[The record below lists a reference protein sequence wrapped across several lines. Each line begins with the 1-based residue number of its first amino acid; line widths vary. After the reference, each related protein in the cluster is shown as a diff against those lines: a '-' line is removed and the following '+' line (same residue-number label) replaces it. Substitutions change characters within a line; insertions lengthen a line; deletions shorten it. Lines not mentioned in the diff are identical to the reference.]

1 MDAISRRAR
10 LVVHR
15 GKSKARAAAPSEP
28 RRRRAGR
35 AVAGAVRPLQNAR
48 FVSTTG
54 RTYYGW
60 RIVAVAFL
68 THCLNVGCVFYSFGV
83 FFTPLIEEFG
93 WTRAQISWGFSSVSI
108 VGALWSPLVGRVV
121 DRHGPRR
128 SQIFGALVLGGTFM
142 LLSTVQSL
150 VQYYLLMALLVSL
163 GSTALGPIPSNSAV
177 AGWFLRRRGR
187 ALGLATAGI
196 SMGGVIFVPL
206 AQTLIHA
213 LGWRQAFVA
222 LGALVIGVGVA
233 PIAFVM
239 RKPPA
244 ELPPEERM
252 PALAVRGG
260 RTASQRADEPA
271 LAVRGGRTASQRAD
285 EPALAVRGGRT
296 ASQRADEPALAVR
309 GGRTASQRADG
320 PAGSGSGLDFE
331 IEHSVTAR
339 DAVRDPNF
347 WLIASAFSLT
357 VMGLSAV
364 LLHQVPLLIDMGVT
378 PAHAALALGATAG
391 VGVVGKLGFGALLD
405 RVEQRRV
412 IVGCFLAQA
421 AGLLLLPFA
430 HVPALL
436 VLYVVVYGYSMGGN
450 ATLQA
455 TVLGECF
462 GRRHYGAIA
471 GRMGPIIVFAQAV
484 AVPLVGWLRDRTGSY
499 LPAIAVIE
507 VMTLAAALCISRL
520 RPPVWRRVARA
531 A

>member
-1 MDAISRRAR
+1 M
-10 LVVHR
+10 V
-15 GKSKARAAAPSEP
+15 AAAT
-28 RRRRAGR
+28 RA
-35 AVAGAVRPLQNAR
+35 LHNAL
-48 FVSTTG
+48 FVSTQV
-54 RTYYGW
+54 RRYYGW

-83 FFTPLIEEFG
+83 FFTPLIGEFG

-108 VGALWSPLVGRVV
+108 AGALWSPLVGRVV
-121 DRHGPRR
+121 DRYGPRP
-128 SQIFGALVLGGTFM
+128 SQLFGAVVLGTTFM
-142 LLSTVQSL
+142 LLSTVHSL
-150 VQYYLLMALLVSL
+150 GQYYLLMALLVSL

-187 ALGLATAGI
+187 ALGFATAGI

-206 AQTLIHA
+206 AQTLIGH

-222 LGALVIGVGVA
+222 LGAVVIGVGVV
-233 PIAFVM
+233 PIALVM
-239 RKPPA
+239 RKAPA
-244 ELPPEERM
+244 ELPPEERL
-252 PALAVRGG
+252 P
-260 RTASQRADEPA
+260 
-271 LAVRGGRTASQRAD
+271 
-285 EPALAVRGGRT
+285 
-296 ASQRADEPALAVR
+296 
-309 GGRTASQRADG
+309 
-320 PAGSGSGLDFE
+320 SGSGTGLAFE

-347 WLIASAFSLT
+347 WLIACAFSLT
-357 VMGLSAV
+357 VMGLSAI
-364 LLHQVPLLIDMGVT
+364 LLHQVSLLIDVGVS

-391 VGVVGKLGFGALLD
+391 VGVVGKLGFGALLE

-430 HVPALL
+430 SVPALL
-436 VLYVVVYGYSMGGN
+436 VLYVLVYGYAMGGN

-471 GRMGPIIVFAQAV
+471 GRMGPIIVLSQAV

-499 LPAIAVIE
+499 LPAIMVIE
-507 VMTLAAALCISRL
+507 VMTLAAAFCISRL
-520 RPPVWRRVARA
+520 RPPAWQAARA
-531 A
+531 H

>member
-1 MDAISRRAR
+1 VRA
-10 LVVHR
+10 
-15 GKSKARAAAPSEP
+15 
-28 RRRRAGR
+28 
-35 AVAGAVRPLQNAR
+35 LQNAR
-48 FVSTTG
+48 FVSTPE

-83 FFTPLIEEFG
+83 FFTPLIAEFG

-128 SQIFGALVLGGTFM
+128 SQLFGAVVLGTTFM
-142 LLSTVQSL
+142 LLSTVRTL
-150 VQYYLLMALLVSL
+150 AQYYALMALLVSL

-206 AQTLIHA
+206 TQTLIA
-213 LGWRQAFVA
+213 SFGWRQAFVA
-222 LGALVIGVGVA
+222 LGALVITTAVL
-233 PIAFVM
+233 PIALVM
-239 RKPPA
+239 RKPPP
-244 ELPPEERM
+244 ELPAEERM
-252 PALAVRGG
+252 PSD
-260 RTASQRADEPA
+260 RTP
-271 LAVRGGRTASQRAD
+271 
-285 EPALAVRGGRT
+285 
-296 ASQRADEPALAVR
+296 
-309 GGRTASQRADG
+309 
-320 PAGSGSGLDFE
+320 GLDFE
-331 IEHSVTAR
+331 LEHSVTAR

-347 WLIASAFSLT
+347 WLIAIAFSLT

-364 LLHQVPLLIDMGVT
+364 LLHQVPLLIDVGVM

-391 VGVVGKLGFGALLD
+391 VGVLGKLGFGALLD

-421 AGLLLLPFA
+421 LGLMLLPFA
-430 HVPALL
+430 QVPALL
-436 VLYVVVYGYSMGGN
+436 ALYVLVYGYSMGGN

-471 GRMGPIIVFAQAV
+471 GRMGPIIVFSQAV

-499 LPAIAVIE
+499 LPAIVVIE
-507 VMTLAAALCISRL
+507 VMTIMAALCISRL
-520 RPPVWRRVARA
+520 RPPAWRA
-531 A
+531 APVV

>member
-1 MDAISRRAR
+1 MS
-10 LVVHR
+10 
-15 GKSKARAAAPSEP
+15 SS
-28 RRRRAGR
+28 
-35 AVAGAVRPLQNAR
+35 
-48 FVSTTG
+48 
-54 RTYYGW
+54 YYGW

-83 FFTPLIEEFG
+83 FFTPLIQEFG

-108 VGALWSPLVGRVV
+108 VGALWSPFVGRIV
-121 DRHGPRR
+121 DRYGPRP
-128 SQIFGALVLGGTFM
+128 SQLFGALVLGGTFM
-142 LLSTVQSL
+142 LLSTVHSL
-150 VQYYLLMALLVSL
+150 LHYYVLMAFLVSL

-187 ALGLATAGI
+187 ALGFATAGI

-206 AQTLIHA
+206 AQTLITH

-222 LGALVIGVGVA
+222 LGAVVIGVGLA

-252 PALAVRGG
+252 PRDGDHAL
-260 RTASQRADEPA
+260 T
-271 LAVRGGRTASQRAD
+271 
-285 EPALAVRGGRT
+285 
-296 ASQRADEPALAVR
+296 
-309 GGRTASQRADG
+309 
-320 PAGSGSGLDFE
+320 FE
-331 IEHSVTAR
+331 IEHSMTAR

-347 WLIASAFSLT
+347 WLIAGAFSLT

-364 LLHQVPLLIDMGVT
+364 LLHQMPLLMDVGVT

-391 VGVVGKLGFGALLD
+391 VGVVGKLGFGALLE

-430 HVPALL
+430 SIPTLL
-436 VLYVVVYGYSMGGN
+436 VLYVLIYGYAMGGN

-455 TVLGECF
+455 TVLAECF

-471 GRMGPIIVFAQAV
+471 GRMGPIIVLSQAV

-499 LPAIAVIE
+499 MPAIAVIE

-520 RPPVWRRVARA
+520 RPPVWRAERRA

>member
-1 MDAISRRAR
+1 VSSSRQ
-10 LVVHR
+10 
-15 GKSKARAAAPSEP
+15 GS
-28 RRRRAGR
+28 
-35 AVAGAVRPLQNAR
+35 
-48 FVSTTG
+48 
-54 RTYYGW
+54 YYGW

-83 FFTPLIEEFG
+83 FFTPLIQEFG

-108 VGALWSPLVGRVV
+108 VGALWSPFVGRLV
-121 DRHGPRR
+121 DRHGPRP
-128 SQIFGALVLGGTFM
+128 SQLFGALVLGGTFM
-142 LLSTVQSL
+142 LLSTVHSL
-150 VQYYLLMALLVSL
+150 LQYYLLMALMVSL

-187 ALGLATAGI
+187 ALGFATAGI

-206 AQTLIHA
+206 AQTLITH

-222 LGALVIGVGVA
+222 LGALVIGIGLA

-252 PALAVRGG
+252 PRGG
-260 RTASQRADEPA
+260 GEGD
-271 LAVRGGRTASQRAD
+271 
-285 EPALAVRGGRT
+285 
-296 ASQRADEPALAVR
+296 
-309 GGRTASQRADG
+309 
-320 PAGSGSGLDFE
+320 SGLAFE

-347 WLIASAFSLT
+347 WLIAVAFSLT

-364 LLHQVPLLIDMGVT
+364 LLHQMPLLMDVGVT

-391 VGVVGKLGFGALLD
+391 VGVVGKLGFGALLE

-430 HVPALL
+430 RIPALL
-436 VLYVVVYGYSMGGN
+436 VLYVLVYGYAMGGN

-455 TVLGECF
+455 TVLGDCF

-471 GRMGPIIVFAQAV
+471 GRMGPIIVFSQAV

-499 LPAIAVIE
+499 LPAIAFIE
-507 VMTLAAALCISRL
+507 VMTLAAAFCISRL
-520 RPPVWRRVARA
+520 RPPTWRVERRA

>member
-1 MDAISRRAR
+1 VSTAR
-10 LVVHR
+10 LY
-15 GKSKARAAAPSEP
+15 
-28 RRRRAGR
+28 
-35 AVAGAVRPLQNAR
+35 
-48 FVSTTG
+48 F
-54 RTYYGW
+54 GW

-83 FFTPLIEEFG
+83 FFTPLIQEFG

-108 VGALWSPLVGRVV
+108 VGALWSPLVGRAV
-121 DRHGPRR
+121 DRWGPRP
-128 SQIFGALVLGGTFM
+128 SQLFGAIVLGGTFM
-142 LLSTVQSL
+142 ALSTVRSL
-150 VQYYLLMALLVSL
+150 GQYYALMALLVSL

-206 AQTLIHA
+206 AQTLIER

-222 LGALVIGVGVA
+222 LGAGVIAVALV
-233 PIAFVM
+233 PIALVM
-239 RKPPA
+239 RKPPVD
-244 ELPPEERM
+244 LPPEERM
-252 PALAVRGG
+252 PAGAAGG
-260 RTASQRADEPA
+260 LE
-271 LAVRGGRTASQRAD
+271 
-285 EPALAVRGGRT
+285 
-296 ASQRADEPALAVR
+296 
-309 GGRTASQRADG
+309 
-320 PAGSGSGLDFE
+320 FE

-347 WLIASAFSLT
+347 WLIAGAFSLT

-364 LLHQVPLLIDMGVT
+364 LLHQVPLLIDVGVS

-421 AGLLLLPFA
+421 VGLLLLPFA

-436 VLYVVVYGYSMGGN
+436 VLYVLVYGYAMGGN

-455 TVLGECF
+455 TILGECF

-471 GRMGPIIVFAQAV
+471 GRMGPIIVLAQAV
-484 AVPLVGWLRDRTGSY
+484 AVPVVGWLRDRTGSY
-499 LPAIAVIE
+499 LPALVVIE
-507 VMTLAAALCISRL
+507 AMTLAAALCISRL
-520 RPPVWRRVARA
+520 RPPAWRQVARA

>member
-1 MDAISRRAR
+1 MPQPRPA
-10 LVVHR
+10 
-15 GKSKARAAAPSEP
+15 P
-28 RRRRAGR
+28 RRCAAGL
-35 AVAGAVRPLQNAR
+35 AVAGGVRPLQNAR
-48 FVSTTG
+48 FVSTRG

-121 DRHGPRR
+121 DRHGPRG
-128 SQIFGALVLGGTFM
+128 SQIFGALVLGFTFM

-150 VQYYLLMALLVSL
+150 LQYYLLMALLVSL

-222 LGALVIGVGVA
+222 LGALVIAAGVA
-233 PIAFVM
+233 PVAFVM

-244 ELPPEERM
+244 ELPPEER
-252 PALAVRGG
+252 P
-260 RTASQRADEPA
+260 P
-271 LAVRGGRTASQRAD
+271 
-285 EPALAVRGGRT
+285 P
-296 ASQRADEPALAVR
+296 
-309 GGRTASQRADG
+309 
-320 PAGSGSGLDFE
+320 GSGSGLDFE

-391 VGVVGKLGFGALLD
+391 VGVIGKLGFGALLD

-520 RPPVWRRVARA
+520 HPPVWRRVVRA

>member
-1 MDAISRRAR
+1 MPRAR
-10 LVVHR
+10 
-15 GKSKARAAAPSEP
+15 
-28 RRRRAGR
+28 
-35 AVAGAVRPLQNAR
+35 
-48 FVSTTG
+48 
-54 RTYYGW
+54 RTSYYGW

-68 THCLNVGCVFYSFGV
+68 AHCLNVGCVFYSFGV
-83 FFTPLIEEFG
+83 FFTPLIQEFG
-93 WTRAQISWGFSSVSI
+93 WSRAQISWGFSSVSI
-108 VGALWSPLVGRVV
+108 VGALWSPFVGRVV

-128 SQIFGALVLGGTFM
+128 SQLVGALVLGGTFM
-142 LLSTVQSL
+142 LLSQVRSL
-150 VQYYLLMALLVSL
+150 GQYYVLMALCVSL

-206 AQTLIHA
+206 AQTLIAH

-233 PIAFVM
+233 PIAYVM

-244 ELPPEERM
+244 ELPAEERT
-252 PALAVRGG
+252 PGG
-260 RTASQRADEPA
+260 DATGIA
-271 LAVRGGRTASQRAD
+271 
-285 EPALAVRGGRT
+285 
-296 ASQRADEPALAVR
+296 
-309 GGRTASQRADG
+309 
-320 PAGSGSGLDFE
+320 FE
-331 IEHSVTAR
+331 IEHSVTPR

-347 WLIASAFSLT
+347 WLIAGAFSLT

-364 LLHQVPLLIDMGVT
+364 LLHQVPLLIDVGVS
-378 PAHAALALGATAG
+378 PAYAALALGATAG
-391 VGVVGKLGFGALLD
+391 VGVVGKLGFGALLE
-405 RVEQRRV
+405 RREQRRV

-430 HVPALL
+430 RIPAIL
-436 VLYVVVYGYSMGGN
+436 VLYVVVYGYAMGGN

-471 GRMGPIIVFAQAV
+471 GRMGPIIVFSQAV

-499 LPAIAVIE
+499 VPAILAIE
-507 VMTLAAALCISRL
+507 VMTLAAAFCISRL
-520 RPPVWRRVARA
+520 RPPAWRLADA

>member
-1 MDAISRRAR
+1 MPRAR
-10 LVVHR
+10 
-15 GKSKARAAAPSEP
+15 
-28 RRRRAGR
+28 
-35 AVAGAVRPLQNAR
+35 
-48 FVSTTG
+48 
-54 RTYYGW
+54 RTSYYGW

-83 FFTPLIEEFG
+83 FFTPLIQEFG
-93 WTRAQISWGFSSVSI
+93 WSRAQVSWGFSSVSI
-108 VGALWSPLVGRVV
+108 VGALWSPFVGRVV

-128 SQIFGALVLGGTFM
+128 SQLFGALVLGGTFM
-142 LLSTVQSL
+142 LLSQVRSL
-150 VQYYLLMALLVSL
+150 AQYYALMAVCVSL

-206 AQTLIHA
+206 AQTLIA
-213 LGWRQAFVA
+213 RFGWRQAFVV
-222 LGALVIGVGVA
+222 LGALVIGTGVA
-233 PIAFVM
+233 PIALVM

-244 ELPPEERM
+244 ELPAEERL
-252 PALAVRGG
+252 PVGDAPGLA
-260 RTASQRADEPA
+260 
-271 LAVRGGRTASQRAD
+271 
-285 EPALAVRGGRT
+285 
-296 ASQRADEPALAVR
+296 
-309 GGRTASQRADG
+309 
-320 PAGSGSGLDFE
+320 FE
-331 IEHSVTAR
+331 IEHSVTPR

-347 WLIASAFSLT
+347 WLIAGAFSLT

-364 LLHQVPLLIDMGVT
+364 LLHQMPLLIDIGVS

-391 VGVVGKLGFGALLD
+391 VGVVGKLGFGALLE

-421 AGLLLLPFA
+421 VGLLLLPFA
-430 HVPALL
+430 RIPALL
-436 VLYVVVYGYSMGGN
+436 ALYVVVYGYAMGGN

-471 GRMGPIIVFAQAV
+471 GRMGPIIVFSQAV

-499 LPAIAVIE
+499 VPAILAIE
-507 VMTLAAALCISRL
+507 VMTLAAAFCISRL
-520 RPPVWRRVARA
+520 RPPAWRLAHA

>member
-1 MDAISRRAR
+1 MPRPRSNERRC
-10 LVVHR
+10 
-15 GKSKARAAAPSEP
+15 
-28 RRRRAGR
+28 RAGR

-48 FVSTTG
+48 FVPSQG

-121 DRHGPRR
+121 DRHGPRG

-142 LLSTVQSL
+142 LLSTVHSL
-150 VQYYLLMALLVSL
+150 LQYYLLMALLVSL

-187 ALGLATAGI
+187 ALGFATAGI

-206 AQTLIHA
+206 AQTLIHS

-222 LGALVIGVGVA
+222 LGALVIAAGVA
-233 PIAFVM
+233 PVALVM
-239 RKPPA
+239 RKAPA

-252 PALAVRGG
+252 PALAVRSG

-271 LAVRGGRTASQRAD
+271 GA
-285 EPALAVRGGRT
+285 
-296 ASQRADEPALAVR
+296 
-309 GGRTASQRADG
+309 
-320 PAGSGSGLDFE
+320 GSGLDFE

-391 VGVVGKLGFGALLD
+391 VGVIGKLGFGALLD